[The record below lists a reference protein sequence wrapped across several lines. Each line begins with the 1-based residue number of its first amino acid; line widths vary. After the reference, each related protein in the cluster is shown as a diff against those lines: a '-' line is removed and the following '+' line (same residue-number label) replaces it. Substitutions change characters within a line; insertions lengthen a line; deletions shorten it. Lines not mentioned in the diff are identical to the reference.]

1 MWKRL
6 SPNFAHLDGELT
18 LQQYFDAI
26 VKSNQDYDLPGA
38 VQNALVNDDDSD
50 SESETEELG
59 AEE

>member
-1 MWKRL
+1 WKSLWNR
-6 SPNFAHLDGELT
+6 ELT